1 MRGFRV
7 CLVAVSW
14 VFSPDFCL
22 HVWTFWGVLGARVGV
37 FGGLGVLALVWL
49 GLPCRF
55 FPVSKLTKDRRLDG
69 EGVCRGFLLSR
80 AFFTR
85 LGAE

>member
-55 FPVSKLTKDRRLDG
+55 FPVSLLTKDRRLEG
-69 EGVCRGFLLSR
+69 EVGVMVGAVGGSH
-80 AFFTR
+80 R
-85 LGAE
+85 LAHHRS